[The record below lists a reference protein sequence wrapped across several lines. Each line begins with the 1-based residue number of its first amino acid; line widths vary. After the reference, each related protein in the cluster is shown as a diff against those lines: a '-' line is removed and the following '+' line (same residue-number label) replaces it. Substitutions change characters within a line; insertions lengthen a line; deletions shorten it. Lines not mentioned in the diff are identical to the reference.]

1 VIVTP
6 GTGALALATG
16 HDPVRVRVRALPRAP
31 AAFMVIAGAVLPRP
45 VIWGATSPRGPP
57 AALSLHPA
65 SRTRFAACG
74 FSASA

>member
-1 VIVTP
+1 VIITP
-6 GTGALALATG
+6 VTGALALDTG
-16 HDPVRVRVRALPRAP
+16 FELVSVLVRALPRAP
-31 AAFMVIAGAVLPRP
+31 AAFMVVAGAVLPRP